1 MTQYLLALHS
11 DGCSGPGDMSPEDMQ
26 ASMAKIQAL
35 EADMK
40 STGTWVFSGKL
51 TDPASATVVRSEGGK
66 AMMTDGPYMESK
78 EHLGGFYI
86 IEAAD
91 LDKALTWATRV
102 TECIGMAI
110 EVRPL
115 WSMPT

>member
-1 MTQYLLALHS
+1 MTQYLLSLHS
-11 DGCSGPGDMSPEDMQ
+11 SECDAPPAMSPEDMQ

-35 EADMK
+35 EAEMK
-40 STGTWVFSGKL
+40 ATDTWVFSAKL
-51 TDPASATVVRSEGGK
+51 TAASSATVVRPGDGK
-66 AMMTDGPYMESK
+66 AVMTDGPFVESK

-91 LDKALTWATRV
+91 LDQALGWATKV
-102 TECIGMAI
+102 TECIGMPI

-115 WSMPT
+115 WSMPG